1 MPGTKGKSGGLRE
14 PGPGKKLGRP
24 SVAQKTQY
32 RRPPMTE
39 PHGKEQAEAME
50 WWESL
55 KPIDRT
61 MHIKE
66 MHYMC
71 GWPKPH
77 MKDKR

>member
-1 MPGTKGKSGGLRE
+1 MSGIKGKSGGQR
-14 PGPGKKLGRP
+14 PGAGRP
-24 SVAQKTQY
+24 PANPRKTPPVY
-32 RRPPMTE
+32 RVIRFTE

-55 KPIDRT
+55 TPHDRT

-71 GWPKPH
+71 GWPQPH
-77 MKDKR
+77 TKSSQAP